1 MIYFI
6 QIVSV
11 DFTRG
16 FFFSVNII
24 TWHSVFSLLSGEMKD
39 VCNQRDKM
47 TRLFLKKLFLV
58 PGTQAERN
66 KTHSS

>member
-11 DFTRG
+11 DFTWG

-24 TWHSVFSLLSGEMKD
+24 TWHCVFSLLSGEMKD

-47 TRLFLKKLFLV
+47 TRLFKKKKIVF
-58 PGTQAERN
+58 GARN
-66 KTHSS
+66 TSRKK

>member
-16 FFFSVNII
+16 FFFFSVNII
-24 TWHSVFSLLSGEMKD
+24 TGQCVFSFLSGGMKD

-47 TRLFLKKLFLV
+47 TRLFWFFF
-58 PGTQAERN
+58 
-66 KTHSS
+66 SFF

>member
-11 DFTRG
+11 GFTLG

-24 TWHSVFSLLSGEMKD
+24 TGQCVFSFLSGGMKD

-47 TRLFLKKLFLV
+47 TRLFWLFF
-58 PGTQAERN
+58 
-66 KTHSS
+66 SFF